1 MSTETDSDEPRV
13 SRRAVLRASAV
24 TGVATSAGLGTIAL
38 AGVAAASHADSKPN
52 SVTLTYDEAT
62 LRRYRPMLDLQD
74 VSYANRPTLR
84 GWVATSPDEETMV
97 CIYACEYAK
106 QESSWYG
113 FTFDLTSHSG
123 DHEWIYVVVDDSG
136 DIVET
141 DYTAYHWLR
150 GRESQPTIYEDSD
163 GPHPVYRVDGNFHH
177 YYPLGATE
185 GELLEVESLGDP
197 ETQTGGVYSWLDNGM
212 EKDLRRG
219 AVHNPW
225 LMVGSSGYSDW
236 WTRQGLGWKNQ
247 LITTAYAAGIAGA
260 ETADRGD
267 L

>member
-1 MSTETDSDEPRV
+1 M
-13 SRRAVLRASAV
+13 
-24 TGVATSAGLGTIAL
+24 
-38 AGVAAASHADSKPN
+38 
-52 SVTLTYDEAT
+52 TY
-62 LRRYRPMLDLQD
+62 
-74 VSYANRPTLR
+74 SNRPTLR
-84 GWVATSPDEETMV
+84 GWVASSSDEDTTV
-97 CIYACEYAK
+97 LVYACEYAK

-123 DHEWIYVVVDDSG
+123 DHEWIYVVVDDASG
-136 DIVET
+136 EIVET

-150 GRESQPTIYEDSD
+150 GRETAPTIYEDSD

-177 YYPLGATE
+177 YYPIGATE

-197 ETQTGGVYSWLDNGM
+197 ETQSGGVYSWLDNGM
-212 EKDLRRG
+212 EEDLRRG

-236 WTRQGLGWKNQ
+236 WTRQGLSWKNQ
-247 LITTAYAAGIAGA
+247 FLTTMYAAGVAGA

-267 L
+267 I